1 MALHSYLVL
10 SNTVFTLTPK
20 CLEFLDQLS
29 QNVELSNAIRTLT
42 FGSTYIPQLKPYRK
56 RALEKKWSVNAD
68 LDVANQEIF
77 MAWHFLYEVQKGDF
91 KNGRREEILSKI
103 FVNLRAS
110 ETFDFVPS

>member
-77 MAWHFLYEVQKGDF
+77 KTWHIFYEVQKGDF
-91 KNGRREEILSKI
+91 KNGQMEEILSKI
-103 FVNLRAS
+103 FR
-110 ETFDFVPS
+110 